1 MSAPAIPPD
10 RLRIA
15 AHAKLNLF
23 LRILARERDGYHQ
36 IETAFTL
43 LELADE
49 VVVSRAAAGVTLT
62 IDGPDLGPEEENL
75 AVRAARAVLAA
86 TGEKF
91 GVAIALVKRIPVRA
105 GLGGG
110 SSDAAAVL
118 HAVNALAQHAV
129 PRHELLH
136 FATRLGADVAFFA
149 GGAPLALAWGRGERM
164 YRLAPLPTAPTL
176 VVVPSVAVATPDAY
190 RWWDEMQPA
199 TGRESFKATG
209 RESFRAT
216 GRESFRATATRGPV
230 LLDAAA
236 FASWGSVGRLGGN
249 DFEAPVF
256 GKHPELRTVYER
268 VAQTGPLWVRLCGSG
283 SAVAAVYKNE
293 RDRDDATHALG
304 RKDVMVITTNTR
316 ALAAPGPEP

>member
-1 MSAPAIPPD
+1 VSAPATPPD
-10 RLRIA
+10 RLRVA

-49 VVVSRAAAGVTLT
+49 IVVSRAPAGVALT

-164 YRLAPLPTAPTL
+164 YRLAPLPTAPAL
-176 VVVPSVAVATPDAY
+176 IVVPSVAVATPDAY
-190 RWWDEMQPA
+190 RWWDEMQP
-199 TGRESFKATG
+199 E
-209 RESFRAT
+209 
-216 GRESFRATATRGPV
+216 TATRGPV
-230 LLDAAA
+230 LLDAPAL
-236 FASWGSVGRLGGN
+236 ASWGSVGRLGGN

-256 GKHPELRTVYER
+256 GKHPELRAVYER

-304 RKDVMVITTNTR
+304 RKDVTVITTNTR
-316 ALAAPGPEP
+316 AVAAPGPEPQDERRTT